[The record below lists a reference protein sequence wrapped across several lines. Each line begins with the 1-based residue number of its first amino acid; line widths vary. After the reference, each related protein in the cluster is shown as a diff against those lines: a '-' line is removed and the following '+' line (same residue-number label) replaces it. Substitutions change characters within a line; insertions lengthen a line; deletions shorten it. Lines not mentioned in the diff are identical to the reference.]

1 MLAPWVTFKNSSAT
15 TLEFTFGPPKSVK
28 TPLGFTIEVKLADL
42 NEDDPKVSEHQISV
56 KVVEPSVLITVG
68 LDDDQ
73 DGSETAINEVP

>member
-1 MLAPWVTFKNSSAT
+1 M
-15 TLEFTFGPPKSVK
+15 
-28 TPLGFTIEVKLADL
+28 